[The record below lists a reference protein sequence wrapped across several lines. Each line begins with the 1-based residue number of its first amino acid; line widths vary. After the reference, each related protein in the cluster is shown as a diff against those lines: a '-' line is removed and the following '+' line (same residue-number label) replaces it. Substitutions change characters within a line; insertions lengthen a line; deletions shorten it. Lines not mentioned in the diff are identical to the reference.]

1 VNAIAA
7 AGGPWA
13 DIAPALPEIWL
24 AFAACTI
31 LLVEAFGGERH
42 RGLPPTLTLIA
53 LAVGAG
59 LTALFAQQAQPR
71 TLFSGLYIADELGC
85 VLKLAGFLVVAVALL
100 YSRRYLENR
109 HLLRGEYYVLALTA
123 LLGIF
128 VLVSAN
134 SLLTVY
140 LGVELLALSVY
151 SMVAFDRDSGVSAEA
166 AMKYF
171 VLGAIASGAL
181 LYGMSLIYG
190 LTGTLQLS
198 EIAVRLHAPLSP
210 GLVLG
215 LTFIV
220 VAVAFKLGA
229 VPFHMWLP
237 DVYEGAPTSVTLFIG
252 TAPKIAYFALAL
264 RLLAQG
270 LAASAPE
277 WTQML
282 AALAVLTLV
291 VGNVVALVQTN
302 IKRLLA
308 YSTIANV
315 GFIVLGFVA
324 GTPDGYAAAL
334 YYTLVYVLMAL
345 GSFGVVLLA
354 SAKGFESDQLEDFKG
369 LHQRDPLLAAV
380 MLVLMF
386 STAGIPPFVG
396 FWAKLRI
403 FQVLWESHHM
413 YLVLLAATTSIVGV
427 YYYLR
432 VIKLMYVDEPTVSRA
447 SPGRELGVRLTL
459 GINAAAVLL
468 LGVLPTQLLDLCA
481 RIIH

>member
-1 VNAIAA
+1 MSDAVFS
-7 AGGPWA
+7 WQQL
-13 DIAPALPEIWL
+13 APAVAEIWL
-24 AFAACTI
+24 VFAIC
-31 LLVEAFGGERH
+31 LLLMAEVFLGEKR
-42 RGLPPTLTLIA
+42 RGLISTLTLLA
-53 LAVGAG
+53 LALGAA
-59 LTALFAQQAQPR
+59 LTVRFGHVTQRTVLFQ
-71 TLFSGLYIADELGC
+71 GLYLADELSF
-85 VLKLAGFLVVAVALL
+85 VLKLAGFLFVAVALL
-100 YSRRYLENR
+100 YSRAYLEHR
-109 HLLRGEYYVLALTA
+109 RILRGEYYVLALSA

-128 VLVSAN
+128 VLTSAN

-151 SMVAFDRDSGVSAEA
+151 AMVAFDRDSGVAAES

-181 LYGMSLIYG
+181 LYGMSLVYG
-190 LTGTLQLS
+190 LTGTLELG
-198 EIAVRLHAPLSP
+198 EIAARLPAAPTA

-252 TAPKIAYFALAL
+252 TAPKLAYFALTL
-264 RLLAQG
+264 RLLAYG
-270 LAASAPE
+270 LSGTAAE

-291 VGNVVALVQTN
+291 VGNVLAIVQSN
-302 IKRLLA
+302 LKRMLA

-334 YYTLVYVLMAL
+334 YYTLVYVLVAL
-345 GSFGVVLLA
+345 GSFGVILLA
-354 SAKGFESDQLEDFKG
+354 SRQGFEADRLDDYKG
-369 LHQRDPLLAAV
+369 LHQRDPLLALI
-380 MLVLMF
+380 MMMLMF
-386 STAGIPPFVG
+386 STAGVPPFVG

-403 FQVLWESHHM
+403 FQALWESNHLW
-413 YLVLLAATTSIVGV
+413 LVVLAAGMSVVGA

-432 VIKLMYVDEPTVSRA
+432 VIKLMYFDDPAPLPASVS
-447 SPGRELGVRLTL
+447 SPALRLALGV
-459 GINAAAVLL
+459 NAAAVLVLGL
-468 LGVLPTQLLDLCA
+468 LPGPLLDLCA
-481 RIIH
+481 RVIH